1 MERTVLLFPL
11 RYGGFASDFSAFLFL
26 YMSRWLIILGAL
38 WLGETFCHIKASD
51 WLIFFAK
58 ITAAFIEGQIATC
71 SIVLD

>member
-11 RYGGFASDFSAFLFL
+11 RYGGFVSDFLAFLAF

-38 WLGETFCHIKASD
+38 WLGEIFYHIKAFD
-51 WLIFFAK
+51 WLICFAK